1 MDTGKKKRSLQAL
14 YQSMETEEIE
24 RRLAGQDL
32 ADLAREVATAELV
45 VRRTAP
51 APDLAPL
58 GADKA
63 DDTDGQGATLAAL
76 VAGTLLFSAMIWAV
90 LPRGT
95 ATLLIIAVS
104 LPTLATVI
112 GKAAPVPA
120 QIFGWLFL
128 ATPLWLGAILWHR
141 GDLAWKAGDF
151 RPLESLIAWIVLG
164 FLSMVGMA
172 IGSALIAGAQHGG
185 RWAKLAQALEE
196 RKRRALGSAKRLD

>member
-1 MDTGKKKRSLQAL
+1 MDSRKKRSLEAL

-32 ADLAREVATAELV
+32 TDIAREVAAAVLV
-45 VRRTAP
+45 ARRTEPVP
-51 APDLAPL
+51 AA
-58 GADKA
+58 
-63 DDTDGQGATLAAL
+63 AAL
-76 VAGTLLFSAMIWAV
+76 WEGTEDDNDGYGAKLVALIAGTLLFSAIIWAV
-90 LPRGT
+90 LPR
-95 ATLLIIAVS
+95 AVAILLIISVS

-120 QIFGWLFL
+120 QIFGWIFL
-128 ATPLWLGAILWHR
+128 ATPLWLGAIMWHR

-185 RWAKLAQALEE
+185 RWAELAQALEE
-196 RKRRALGSAKRLD
+196 RKRRALESAKRLD